1 MTTHNPHSSIL
12 FENMSLPI
20 SDKDGEKEVYTHAYY
35 ALPLYVAQLCVCPPP
50 LYATFANFT
59 THPSTLR

>member
-20 SDKDGEKEVYTHAYY
+20 SDKDGEKEV
-35 ALPLYVAQLCVCPPP
+35 
-50 LYATFANFT
+50 
-59 THPSTLR
+59 